1 MAQSKAG
8 VLLPSGKLTG
18 VVSAP
23 PSKSVMQRVL
33 AIVLLRNLSVTLYRA
48 GHSEDDAVV
57 MAILRQVGFTLEER
71 EPGVLMIVAP
81 EQRRVLNSVDFG
93 ASGLAAR
100 MLIPILALSSDT
112 ISLNASPALQ
122 LRPMPF
128 LTGTLP
134 MLGVSVQSADGL
146 LPAVISGPMQIE
158 SIKIDGSGSSQFL
171 TGLLLAYAQSTLK
184 NDLQIEVERLVSKPY
199 IDLTL
204 RIMEDFGLPFPKN
217 EDYRTFRFE
226 KSKALKAAPRQYTIE
241 GDWSAT
247 SMWLVAGAIGGRVT
261 VTGLDAFSEQADKKI
276 LQALMDA
283 GASLSIEADRVS
295 CAAAPLR
302 AFQFDATDCPDL
314 FPALAVLACYAKG
327 TTVIE
332 GLHRLVH
339 KESNRALT
347 IQSEL
352 TKMGADIRFQDQL
365 MLVTGRQL
373 TAADLVAHQDHRIAM
388 MCAVAALGASG
399 TSSLQGA
406 ESVRKS
412 YPEFFDELLRLRS

>member
-1 MAQSKAG
+1 
-8 VLLPSGKLTG
+8 
-18 VVSAP
+18 
-23 PSKSVMQRVL
+23 MQRVL
-33 AIVLLRNLSVTLYRA
+33 AIVLLRNLSLTLYRA
-48 GHSEDDAVV
+48 GHSEDDEVIL
-57 MAILRQVGFTLEER
+57 AILRQAGFALDEQEEGTL
-71 EPGVLMIVAP
+71 VIVAP
-81 EQRRVLNSVDFG
+81 AQRRILDSVYFG

-122 LRPMPF
+122 LRPMPY
-128 LTGTLP
+128 LSGPLP
-134 MLGVSVQSADGL
+134 MLGVSVQSAEGH
-146 LPAVISGPMQIE
+146 LPAVIAGPMEIKSIE
-158 SIKIDGSGSSQFL
+158 IDGSGSSQFL
-171 TGLLLAYAQSTLK
+171 TGLLLAYAQSNSK
-184 NDLQIEVERLVSKPY
+184 NDLLIEVERLVSKPY

-204 RIMEDFGLPFPKN
+204 RVMEDFGLPLPKN

-226 KSKALKAAPRQYTIE
+226 QSKALKAAPKHYTIE
-241 GDWSAT
+241 GDWSAA

-261 VTGLDAFSEQADKKI
+261 VTGLDAFSEQADIKI

-327 TTVIE
+327 TSVIE

-352 TKMGADIRFQDQL
+352 GKMGADIRFQDKL
-365 MLVTGRQL
+365 MLVTGQPL
-373 TAADLVAHQDHRIAM
+373 KAADLAAHQDHRIAM
-388 MCAVAALGASG
+388 MCAVAALGAFG

-412 YPEFFDELLRLRS
+412 YPEFFDELTRLRS